1 MNMEIDLLREFLKD
15 DIRDATDFDATAQSR
30 GLPAPPIEK
39 PVQDGQKV
47 IELPPVTR
55 DILKHN
61 DLFAAISERKSW
73 RKYQSEPMTLAELA
87 WILFAAQ
94 GMPHPERAIK
104 HRTVPSAGNRHSFET
119 YIAVFDVTGLDCGIY
134 RYLATRNALVKESA
148 PSHLRERVTAATRG
162 QVFAGN
168 GAICLFFTTLPY
180 RTEWRYG
187 EASHKVI
194 AQDSGHVVQNV
205 YLAAAAI
212 DCGTCSIAAYD
223 QRLADEL
230 LGVDGNDEFT
240 VYVAPVGKI

>member
-15 DIRDATDFDATAQSR
+15 DIRDATNFAATDQNR
-30 GLPAPPIEK
+30 GIPAPPIEK
-39 PVQDGQKV
+39 TVKDGQEIV
-47 IELPPVTR
+47 SLPAVSR
-55 DILKHN
+55 DTLTHN
-61 DLFAAISERKSW
+61 DLFDAIVSRKSW
-73 RKYQSEPMTLAELA
+73 RKYRSAAISQEELA
-87 WILFAAQ
+87 WLLFAAQ
-94 GMPHPERAIK
+94 GIPRPERTVK
-104 HRTVPSAGNRHSFET
+104 RRTVPSAGNRHSFET
-119 YIAVFDVTGLDCGIY
+119 YVAVFDVAGLDAGIY

-148 PSHLRERVTAATRG
+148 PEHLRERVVAATRG

-168 GAICLFFTTLPY
+168 GALCLFFTTLPY
-180 RTEWRYG
+180 RTEWRYA

-205 YLAAAAI
+205 YLAVAAI
-212 DCGTCSIAAYD
+212 DCGTCAVAAYD